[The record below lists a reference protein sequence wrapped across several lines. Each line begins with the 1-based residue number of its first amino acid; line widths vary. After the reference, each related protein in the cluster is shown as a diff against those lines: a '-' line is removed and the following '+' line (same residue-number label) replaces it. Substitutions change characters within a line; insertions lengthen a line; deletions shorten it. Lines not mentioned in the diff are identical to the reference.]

1 MSRIMSVAV
10 LVLLVC
16 CACAAHAQDTEVRQI
31 LDHLYKP
38 AGVMPIKDMVLELDE
53 SATSGGSAELV
64 SSGKDKIYFKAP
76 HKIRV
81 DALIFDPGGALDRK
95 TMIIIRDGKMAWQ
108 YLSTGQYPVK
118 KKQDEPSAP
127 LNIPFGIVQYPQD
140 LEKQYSITGSEVV
153 DNVKTSV
160 IKITSASGEETTVCI
175 DRKRCIPLKL
185 TLKKKD
191 DKGKDIVK
199 KVLYKQI
206 GKTKD
211 GRFFPMKL
219 EIYVNEAV
227 SRVVEYKTMSIN
239 AGLDDSLFEPMEKFV
254 K

>member
-1 MSRIMSVAV
+1 MKTIAGVALFILIV
-10 LVLLVC
+10 FCPLHLY
-16 CACAAHAQDTEVRQI
+16 AQSTEARQI
-31 LDHLYKP
+31 LDHLYRP
-38 AGVMPIKDMVLELDE
+38 AGQMPIKDMVIELDE
-53 SATSGGSAELV
+53 SATSGGSADL
-64 SSGKDKIYFKAP
+64 SASGKDKIYFMAP

-127 LNIPFGIVQYPQD
+127 LNIPFGIVQYPRD
-140 LEKQYSITGSEVV
+140 MEKQYAVTGTEVV
-153 DNVKTSV
+153 DNVTTS
-160 IKITSASGEETTVCI
+160 IIQITSAGGEEVTVCV
-175 DRKRCIPLKL
+175 DRKRCVPLKMV
-185 TLKKKD
+185 LKKKD

-206 GKTKD
+206 GKTRD
-211 GRFFPMKL
+211 GRYFPFKL
-219 EIYVNEAV
+219 EVYINEAV
-227 SRVVEYKTMSIN
+227 NRVVVYTALAIN
-239 AGLDDSLFEPMEKFV
+239 SGLDSSLFEPMEKFI